1 MTQDIAADAS
11 ARFIPPTPAQ
21 LAAAHDIVGRFAKRW
36 AQPRAEDLEEL
47 MVADTRNLIPPMREP
62 ADRAGVIAH
71 FRQVLQQLPDLRIA
85 VERWAPTGDAVMVE
99 WRATATVA
107 GQPLQWTGVDR
118 FCVRGDRIYEGSVY
132 WDTRGLAE
140 RVAELVAQAAQK
152 AH

>member
-1 MTQDIAADAS
+1 MTHAIAADAS
-11 ARFIPPTPAQ
+11 ARFVPPTAAQ
-21 LAAAHDIVGRFAKRW
+21 LSAAQDIVGRFAARW
-36 AQPRAEDLEEL
+36 ARPRAEDLEEL
-47 MVADTRNLIPPMREP
+47 MLPDTRNLIPPMKEP

-71 FRQVLQQLPDLRIA
+71 FKQVLQQLPDLTIA

-107 GQPLQWTGVDR
+107 GEALQWTGVDR
-118 FCVRGDRIYEGSVY
+118 FCVRGDRIYEGRVY

-140 RVAELVAQAAQK
+140 RVAELTARAAGA